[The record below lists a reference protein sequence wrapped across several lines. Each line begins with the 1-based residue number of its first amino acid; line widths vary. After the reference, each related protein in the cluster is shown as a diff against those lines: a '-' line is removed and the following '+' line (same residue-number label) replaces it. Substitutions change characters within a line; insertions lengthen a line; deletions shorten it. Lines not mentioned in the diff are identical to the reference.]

1 MELTFPALAALAG
14 GGGGCLRSRSA
25 FPPNSSVLRSSCCV
39 PPAADFF
46 LCWCLLV
53 FTFHST
59 PYRMPTKQESIT
71 FPIRKTKSSR
81 IKSGKL
87 AEQRETQ
94 DARSHLYKCAE
105 VLSDEIILDDSSS
118 QETTSLDPP
127 LGVSP
132 RETVAHRRTSSRIQ
146 STVHSTRR
154 SSRKKCPISYRE
166 TSVSPQKKHFN
177 VYNKDICTPKK
188 LAYGEDSSPERVST
202 SDYHGTSVTPSKNTS
217 SVRNVQT
224 SSKKR
229 DCVTSYRETN
239 ASPRRP
245 SVRENGTSVQ
255 EENFTSP
262 KKLSPEAI
270 SHTYPGTPS
279 RSETPSRNAKS
290 RDKDQEHLTP
300 TKRRILSPDA
310 ADCFS
315 PTKRLVVVLNGIPKE
330 YSDKLPSLL
339 SPSSKHQKAPEL
351 STSKEIHL
359 STPPSP
365 SQVNSCGASLI
376 PSQTGPHNTS
386 LVTRDSPVSKIE
398 KPHSFTV
405 PSLAAVLQ
413 APDHTAQ
420 DSKATEKPH
429 TSIDPSPTAVPHTP
443 GHTAHHS
450 KAECK
455 SPSRS
460 VVKRLNMNSPVK
472 SPMKPLLLAS
482 PRRSPRKL
490 NNENKAS
497 PQRSLMKVL
506 QSPLQCSSP
515 SSLVSRLSLASPPN
529 CKKNLAMGLFKPNV
543 SAYRSLRQSLNTGT
557 PSVLVGREKQ
567 ADEIR
572 EFLTHHLTQ
581 GKPGSLY
588 ISGAPGTG
596 KTASL
601 NSNLESLKVKRIKKV
616 FLNCMTLKTT
626 AAIYKTIAS
635 ELSLSVS
642 SSERENRNAIE
653 KALATS
659 RHPILLMLDE
669 VDQLDSKNQE
679 VLYTIFEWPALPC
692 SSLVLVGIANSL
704 DLTDRILPR
713 LQALPNFKPKLL
725 HFPPYTKAEIVKIIT
740 HRIKEANLGEVQVI
754 RPAAIQLLAGKVAS
768 IAGDVR
774 KALDVCRR
782 AVELCETQARKQAV
796 LKPSNASPQKTS
808 KTSVD
813 SVVPKMV
820 EIPQILSIF
829 NEVYGSRVVSAVT
842 NAPESFPLQ
851 QKIVI
856 CCLLLILKHARSKD
870 VTLGKVF
877 DHSFYSKIVRYKSS
891 LLLMWLKPELP
902 MVVCRID

>member
-1 MELTFPALAALAG
+1 M
-14 GGGGCLRSRSA
+14 
-25 FPPNSSVLRSSCCV
+25 
-39 PPAADFF
+39 
-46 LCWCLLV
+46 
-53 FTFHST
+53 
-59 PYRMPTKQESIT
+59 
-71 FPIRKTKSSR
+71 
-81 IKSGKL
+81 
-87 AEQRETQ
+87 
-94 DARSHLYKCAE
+94 
-105 VLSDEIILDDSSS
+105 
-118 QETTSLDPP
+118 
-127 LGVSP
+127 
-132 RETVAHRRTSSRIQ
+132 
-146 STVHSTRR
+146 
-154 SSRKKCPISYRE
+154 
-166 TSVSPQKKHFN
+166 
-177 VYNKDICTPKK
+177 
-188 LAYGEDSSPERVST
+188 
-202 SDYHGTSVTPSKNTS
+202 
-217 SVRNVQT
+217 
-224 SSKKR
+224 
-229 DCVTSYRETN
+229 
-239 ASPRRP
+239 
-245 SVRENGTSVQ
+245 
-255 EENFTSP
+255 
-262 KKLSPEAI
+262 
-270 SHTYPGTPS
+270 
-279 RSETPSRNAKS
+279 
-290 RDKDQEHLTP
+290 
-300 TKRRILSPDA
+300 
-310 ADCFS
+310 
-315 PTKRLVVVLNGIPKE
+315 
-330 YSDKLPSLL
+330 
-339 SPSSKHQKAPEL
+339 
-351 STSKEIHL
+351 
-359 STPPSP
+359 
-365 SQVNSCGASLI
+365 
-376 PSQTGPHNTS
+376 
-386 LVTRDSPVSKIE
+386 IE
-398 KPHSFTV
+398 KPHSSTV
-405 PSLAAVLQ
+405 HSLIGVPQ
-413 APDHTAQ
+413 APAHTAQ
-420 DSKATEKPH
+420 DSKATEEHH
-429 TSIDPSPTAVPHTP
+429 TSTGPSLIAVSQTP
-443 GHTAHHS
+443 ECTAHHF

-497 PQRSLMKVL
+497 PQRSLMKAL
-506 QSPLQCSSP
+506 QSPLHSSSP
-515 SSLVSRLSLASPPN
+515 SSLVSRLSLASPPS

-557 PSVLVGREKQ
+557 PSVLVCREKQ

-601 NSNLESLKVKRIKKV
+601 NSNLESLQVKRIKTV

-642 SSERENRNAIE
+642 SSERENKNAIE
-653 KALATS
+653 KALTIS

-796 LKPSNASPQKTS
+796 LKPSNASPQKAS
-808 KTSVD
+808 KTSLD

-842 NAPESFPLQ
+842 NAPESFSLQ
-851 QKIVI
+851 QKILI

-877 DHSFYSKIVRYKSS
+877 DHSLF
-891 LLLMWLKPELP
+891 
-902 MVVCRID
+902 